1 MFDCPYKGCGK
12 IYSTKYNLQRHCL
25 ISHRK
30 SKRFSCKICKKI
42 LSSNQNLK
50 EHIYTH
56 SQEKPLQCTFPG
68 CRKVFRQSSQLSSH
82 KKIHKSEMLNEF
94 KKSPEIDWTQNNR
107 ELEKAFLWDGVNTCD
122 GEVLSAGENNR
133 WQWTGERNK
142 YFLSA
147 RNFSWSWWA

>member
-12 IYSTKYNLQRHCL
+12 IYSTKYSLQRHCL

-56 SQEKPLQCTFPG
+56 SQENPLQCTFPG

-82 KKIHKSEMLNEF
+82 KKIHKSQMLNEF
-94 KKSPEIDWTQNNR
+94 KKSPEMLLKVNYMQLTEIMEGLDSNEETVETENEFFEIPKIFDPK
-107 ELEKAFLWDGVNTCD
+107 ELFYSLING
-122 GEVLSAGENNR
+122 
-133 WQWTGERNK
+133 
-142 YFLSA
+142 
-147 RNFSWSWWA
+147 